1 MNEIKINKVVK
12 SKMGGCLAAERHGDV
27 LMWRPGGPLSIK
39 TCPTAQLM
47 PNNRPELCKRDVEMA
62 FGSWVLFLLYVT
74 SVLMARDG
82 PNRLV
87 GPRIPSGLL
96 NKIKV
101 SDY

>member
-1 MNEIKINKVVK
+1 MDLILVRVKIFWLIKIHMNEIKINKVVK

-62 FGSWVLFLLYVT
+62 FGS
-74 SVLMARDG
+74 
-82 PNRLV
+82 
-87 GPRIPSGLL
+87 
-96 NKIKV
+96 
-101 SDY
+101 